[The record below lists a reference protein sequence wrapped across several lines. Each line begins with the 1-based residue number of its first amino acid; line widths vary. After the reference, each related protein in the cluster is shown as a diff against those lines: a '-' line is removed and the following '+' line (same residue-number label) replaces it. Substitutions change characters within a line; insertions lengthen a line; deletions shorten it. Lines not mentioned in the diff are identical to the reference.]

1 MTTPA
6 HNSSPPDFTMRHR
19 VLSGIMLFLFL
30 CMAGRASW
38 LCVVN
43 KKFLRAQ
50 GDARAVRIEPVMAHR
65 GMILDR
71 NGEPLAVST
80 PVMSIWVNPQEA
92 LDDGLDVPALAK
104 ALGMDPAELH
114 DHISKNAGKQF
125 LYLKRH
131 LAPAEATPILAQDF
145 PDVYGL
151 TEYQRFYPEG
161 EVAAHVIGFT
171 NLDDIG
177 EEGVELSLDKVLRGV
192 PGEEQVIRDLKGN
205 KVKDVALLKPARPG
219 KDVEL
224 SFDSR
229 AQYMAYREL
238 SAAVELQG
246 AKAGS
251 LVAIDVNTG
260 EVLAMVNLPSYNPNN
275 RLNLQL
281 DDMRNR
287 AAIDMFEPG
296 SVMKPFTISCALEA
310 GKVTPESRFDTS
322 PGTYRVLNKTVK
334 DTHDYGVLDLGGI
347 ITKSSNVGATKV
359 GQLLAPDVL
368 PHYFERFGFGS
379 STHSGF
385 PGESPGR
392 LQSPDHWHPVELA
405 TMAYGYGETVTV
417 LQLTHA
423 YATLAAGG
431 IERPVSMVKVN
442 GPVAGTRILDEKV
455 VQELMPM
462 MESVVTA
469 DGTALRAAVP
479 GYRVAGKTGTAHKAA
494 GGGYSDK
501 YMSLF
506 VGLAPVS
513 HPRVA
518 MAVVIDSPS
527 KGSYYGGMV
536 AAPVFSK
543 VMAEMLRLM
552 DVEPDISAEHMAEQ
566 AADLHKPVVTTEP
579 VTPKAGLHKRA
590 T

>member
-1 MTTPA
+1 MN
-6 HNSSPPDFTMRHR
+6 HNEFVMRHR
-19 VLSGIMLFLFL
+19 VLSGIMLALFVA
-30 CMAGRASW
+30 MAGRASW

-43 KKFLRAQ
+43 KEFLRAQ
-50 GDARAVRIEPVMAHR
+50 GDARSLRVQEVPAHR

-71 NGEPLAVST
+71 NGEPMAVST
-80 PVMSIWVNPQEA
+80 PVVSMWINPGDA
-92 LDDGLDVPALAK
+92 LEDHVDIPALAQ
-104 ALGMDPAELH
+104 ALQLDPVELSSRIH
-114 DHISKNAGKQF
+114 ANANKEF

-131 LAPAEATPILAQDF
+131 MAPADANPVLAKKF
-145 PDVYGL
+145 KDVYGL
-151 TEYQRFYPEG
+151 TEYQRFYPQG
-161 EVAAHVIGFT
+161 EVTAHVLGFT
-171 NLDDIG
+171 NLDDQG
-177 EEGVELSLDKVLRGV
+177 EEGEELALNRLLRGE
-192 PGEEQVIRDLKGN
+192 PGQQRVIRDQKGHTIQ
-205 KVKDVALLKPARPG
+205 DVALIKPAKPG

-229 AQYMAYREL
+229 AQFMAYREL
-238 SAAVELQG
+238 ANAVQEQG

-251 LVAIDVNTG
+251 IVALDVNTG
-260 EVLAMVNLPSYNPNN
+260 EVLAMANVPSFNPNN
-275 RLNLQL
+275 RVGLPL
-281 DDMRNR
+281 DVLRNR
-287 AAIDMFEPG
+287 AVIDMFEPG
-296 SVMKPFTISCALEA
+296 SVMKPLTISCALEE
-310 GKVTPESRFDTS
+310 GKVTPTTRFDTS
-322 PGTYRVLNKTVK
+322 PGTYKVLNKIVR

-347 ITKSSNVGATKV
+347 ITKSSNVGATRV
-359 GQLLAPDVL
+359 GQLLDPPDL
-368 PHYFERFGFGS
+368 PHFFQRFGFGKR
-379 STHSGF
+379 TDSGF

-417 LQLTHA
+417 LQLAHA

-431 IERPVSMVKVN
+431 IERPVSLLKVK
-442 GPVAGTRILDEKV
+442 GPVDGTRILDEKV
-455 VQELMPM
+455 VQQLMPM

-469 DGTALRAAVP
+469 DGTALRASVP

-506 VGLAPVS
+506 VGLAPVT

-527 KGSYYGGMV
+527 NGQYYGGLV
-536 AAPVFSK
+536 AAPVFSR

-552 DVEPDISAEHMAEQ
+552 DVEPDRSTEHLATQ
-566 AADLHKPVVTTEP
+566 PSLPITNAVAADSKPSH
-579 VTPKAGLHKRA
+579 HKRA

>member
-1 MTTPA
+1 MSAATPP
-6 HNSSPPDFTMRHR
+6 NFTMRHR
-19 VLSGIMLFLFL
+19 VISGLMLTLFL
-30 CMAGRASW
+30 CMAGRATW

-50 GDARAVRIEPVMAHR
+50 GDARAVRTEPVVAHR
-65 GMILDR
+65 GMIKDR
-71 NGEPLAVST
+71 NGEALAVST
-80 PVMSIWVNPQEA
+80 PVVSIWVNPLA
-92 LDDGLDVPALAK
+92 AKDDNLDVPALAK
-104 ALGMDPAELH
+104 ALGMDPRELGER
-114 DHISKNAGKQF
+114 ISKNASKQF

-131 LAPAEATPILAQDF
+131 LAPAEANPVLAQDF

-161 EVAAHVIGFT
+161 EVTAHVIGFT
-171 NLDDIG
+171 NLDDAG
-177 EEGVELSLDKVLRGV
+177 EEGIELGLDKTLRGV

-205 KVKDVALLKPARPG
+205 KIKDVALLKPARPG

-238 SAAVELQG
+238 AAAVDQQG

-251 LVAIDVNTG
+251 IVAIDVTTG

-275 RLNLQL
+275 RVNLQL

-310 GKVTPESRFDTS
+310 GKVTPDTKFDTS
-322 PGTYRVLNKTVK
+322 PGTYQVLNKTVK
-334 DTHDYGVLDLGGI
+334 DTHNYGVLDLGGI

-359 GQLLAPDVL
+359 GQLLEPSVL
-368 PHYFERFGFGS
+368 PHFFQRFGFGS
-379 STHSGF
+379 VTESGF
-385 PGESPGR
+385 PGESRGR
-392 LQSPDHWHPVELA
+392 LQTADHWHPVELA

-423 YATLAAGG
+423 YATLGAGG
-431 IERPVSMVKVN
+431 IERPVSMVKVH
-442 GPVAGTRILDEKV
+442 GPVDGKRILDEKV
-455 VQELMPM
+455 VQQLMPM

-506 VGLAPVS
+506 VGLAPAS

-536 AAPVFSK
+536 AAPVFSR

-552 DVEPDISAEHMAEQ
+552 DVEPDNSSEHLATQSALPKPVAAEPPEHAEHKEAH
-566 AADLHKPVVTTEP
+566 HK
-579 VTPKAGLHKRA
+579 GA